1 MKELPTQVIDP
12 FFLIFVPEGATRN
25 FEALKRAEEQ
35 AEREEM
41 VLLASRDGWH
51 PDVESLGELGGPFL
65 CFSFP

>member
-41 VLLASRDGWH
+41 AYR
-51 PDVESLGELGGPFL
+51 
-65 CFSFP
+65 